1 MNTHTGKQS
10 EISKSTI
17 VSYENDVQEN
27 DAYEKESTDSNKG
40 DWTSKEEKYVV
51 LKVDFVVLLLL
62 TLGLTVFQFD
72 RMNLASALTGGFKED
87 VHVTQSEINTG
98 NELMFLGI
106 FLLEIPSNMLLMKFG
121 PRKWLPFQILVFG
134 FVAIM
139 QIFLKNRSG
148 FYASRFM
155 LGIAESGY
163 IPGACYIISNWYVLL
178 EFSSLYFIK
187 YILVH
192 AIICNLMT
200 EIVQT
205 YTNYK

>member
-1 MNTHTGKQS
+1 MY
-10 EISKSTI
+10 IFF
-17 VSYENDVQEN
+17 
-27 DAYEKESTDSNKG
+27 
-40 DWTSKEEKYVV
+40 
-51 LKVDFVVLLLL
+51 KVDFVVLRLL

-87 VHVTQSEINTG
+87 VHVNQTEINIG

-121 PRKWLPFQILVFG
+121 PRKWLPFQILAFG

-139 QIFLKNRSG
+139 QIFLNNRSG
-148 FYASRFM
+148 FYASHFI

-178 EFSSLYFIK
+178 DHLPKSLLIQYYKLVKTKIVSLY
-187 YILVH
+187 
-192 AIICNLMT
+192 
-200 EIVQT
+200 
-205 YTNYK
+205 

>member
-1 MNTHTGKQS
+1 MITHGEKQN
-10 EISKSTI
+10 EISKSSI
-17 VSYENDVQEN
+17 VSHDNDT
-27 DAYEKESTDSNKG
+27 YEKDSNDSNYD
-40 DWTSKEEKYVV
+40 DWTSREEGLVV

-87 VHVTQSEINTG
+87 VHVNQAEINVG

-139 QIFLKNRSG
+139 QIFLKNKSG

-163 IPGACYIISNWYVLL
+163 IPGACYIISNWYVPLNLIWILTPIFYKWLL
-178 EFSSLYFIK
+178 LIRMA
-187 YILVH
+187 LGV
-192 AIICNLMT
+192 N
-200 EIVQT
+200 
-205 YTNYK
+205 

>member
-1 MNTHTGKQS
+1 MIIHAEKQN
-10 EISKSTI
+10 EISKSSI
-17 VSYENDVQEN
+17 VSHENDTYENDSSNSNN
-27 DAYEKESTDSNKG
+27 D
-40 DWTSKEEKYVV
+40 DWTSKEERLVV

-87 VHVTQSEINTG
+87 VHVNQAEINIG

-139 QIFLKNRSG
+139 QIFLKNKSG

-163 IPGACYIISNWYVLL
+163 IPGACYIISNWYVPFVSDLNLNSYLL
-178 EFSSLYFIK
+178 PNDFLLIRIVLRVSSNKITLI
-187 YILVH
+187 
-192 AIICNLMT
+192 
-200 EIVQT
+200 T
-205 YTNYK
+205 Y